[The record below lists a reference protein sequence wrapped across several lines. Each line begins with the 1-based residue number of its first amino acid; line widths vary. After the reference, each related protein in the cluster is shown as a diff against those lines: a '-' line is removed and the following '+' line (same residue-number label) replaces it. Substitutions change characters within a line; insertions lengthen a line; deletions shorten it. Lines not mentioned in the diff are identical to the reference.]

1 MDLAKVNGRT
11 LARVDSVIQRIFSAV
26 ALILAGATGAVL
38 LWPGLFPDIAL
49 PAFLAGAPLQ
59 RTMLGVI
66 VSFATGIVLLGLA
79 GKGLNRPKAPAYP
92 VHAPQQRDEPV
103 PPAGEETPPPPAA
116 PAEEGR
122 TLGAIMAER
131 AWSPLPPPRETAPAA
146 EEEEP
151 EAQSEVAEVPPAND
165 AEPEPEAEPA
175 PEPEAAAE
183 EAGPSPEVEPAPEGG
198 ASEAEALVEASEP
211 AAGQTDAEPAPD
223 EPAQDAV
230 DHQARLAELTRAGD
244 EAKAAGQG
252 DEAFSLYADAV
263 VEARA
268 VHAAGPTDPRA
279 QEALAE
285 AVGRVALMN
294 EAENRLDLALQQ
306 HEESL
311 SLYRGLALRQSGEAD
326 TPDERRWVE
335 GLVASMERLAD
346 CREAR
351 GHRSRARDLYGEA
364 VRITQRLTWLEPG
377 SAAYAARYAHA
388 KTRFAALDAELQG
401 EGAS

>member
-1 MDLAKVNGRT
+1 M
-11 LARVDSVIQRIFSAV
+11 DSVIQRIFSAV

-38 LWPGLFPDIAL
+38 LWPGLFPDITL

-103 PPAGEETPPPPAA
+103 PPAAEETPPPPAE
-116 PAEEGR
+116 PAEGGQ
-122 TLGAIMAER
+122 TLSAIMAER
-131 AWSPLPPPRETAPAA
+131 TWSPLPPPRETAPPEEVEVEAPPELA
-146 EEEEP
+146 E
-151 EAQSEVAEVPPAND
+151 ASPAND
-165 AEPEPEAEPA
+165 AEPEPVVE
-175 PEPEAAAE
+175 
-183 EAGPSPEVEPAPEGG
+183 PEVEPPPVADSDDEPS
-198 ASEAEALVEASEP
+198 AEAEPGTEALVETSEP
-211 AAGQTDAEPAPD
+211 AAEQADAEPAPVQ
-223 EPAQDAV
+223 PAEGRV

-252 DEAFSLYADAV
+252 DEAFSLYEDAV

-268 VHAAGPTDPRA
+268 LHAATPSDPRA

-285 AVGRVALMN
+285 AIGRVALMN

-364 VRITQRLTWLEPG
+364 VRITQRLTWLEPD

-401 EGAS
+401 ETTS